1 MYILQNIKKTYLSS
15 IDLSVLANYLLI
27 LYAFFLP
34 ISDTTTRAIF
44 TLLIIIFIFAGNL
57 KEKFIFALK
66 DKVVQAFLLFYLL
79 HVVWIIGSDNLP
91 DAIFKIAN
99 YRYILYIVI
108 YITLIRK
115 EFIYKILTGFI
126 FGIFFSE
133 IISYFM
139 LFDVRFSWITY
150 TGYGLNVP
158 FMNSYTQYA
167 EMLSISMGILLYG
180 IIYKQENKY
189 LKVLGILFFIS
200 ASINIFIIQSKLG
213 YALYTVSILTVTFMI
228 LMKYKKYVMIPIA
241 IFLIFGGYFTAYKF
255 SDIFKNRVDGFFN
268 QTEMAVES
276 RNYHTATG
284 IRIGYYDHALNFFKE
299 NFLFGV
305 GTNDHSVEF
314 LKFIEEHE
322 KDKKNIIA
330 LRNGLSAGG
339 FANFDSELLDISV
352 QFGFIGLLILFNIF
366 WQLYNYQVDDYYF
379 KVIQVIFITI
389 LLTTSMVSGLFMYVK
404 IGKIF
409 TFLSA
414 LTLKHFYDNNFT
426 TCSENKKNN

>member
-1 MYILQNIKKTYLSS
+1 
-15 IDLSVLANYLLI
+15 
-27 LYAFFLP
+27 
-34 ISDTTTRAIF
+34 
-44 TLLIIIFIFAGNL
+44 
-57 KEKFIFALK
+57 
-66 DKVVQAFLLFYLL
+66 
-79 HVVWIIGSDNLP
+79 
-91 DAIFKIAN
+91 
-99 YRYILYIVI
+99 VI

-150 TGYGLNVP
+150 TGVGLNVP

-241 IFLIFGGYFTAYKF
+241 IFLIFGGYFTAYKL

-276 RNYHTATG
+276 RNYHTSTG
-284 IRIGYYDHALNFFKE
+284 IRIGYYDHAFNFFKE

-314 LKFIEEHE
+314 LKFIEENE
-322 KDKKNIIA
+322 KNTENMIA
-330 LRNGLSAGG
+330 LRHGLSAGG

-379 KVIQVIFITI
+379 NVIQVIFITI

-404 IGKIF
+404 VGKIF

-414 LTLKHFYDNNFT
+414 LTLKHFYDNNFI
-426 TCSENKKNN
+426 TCSANKKND